1 MTIYP
6 RLKVSGAG
14 EVVARLKHA
23 GERVKDGARK
33 SMHRGADRIVREA
46 RLNTP
51 VDKGNLE
58 ASIVKDVT
66 YVDRGRLQIEVVVG
80 GFVGGVNVDEY
91 AAEIH
96 ENYDD
101 ENPGPRTALKRQAN
115 PGRLVGSKFLERAIE
130 DNREKIEAAM
140 IAVVEREWYL

>member
-1 MTIYP
+1 MLRP
-6 RLKVSGAG
+6 RLRVSGAG
-14 EVVARLKHA
+14 DVALRLGYA

-33 SMHRGADRIVREA
+33 AMHRGADKIVKEA

-58 ASIVKDVT
+58 ASIVKDVN

-91 AAEIH
+91 AAEVH

-101 ENPGPRTALKRQAN
+101 ENPGPRTALKREAN
-115 PGRLVGSKFLERAIE
+115 PGRLIGSKFLERAIE
-130 DNREKIEAAM
+130 DNREKIEAAA
-140 IAVVEREWYL
+140 IAVIEREWYL